1 MKSEIE
7 TDSEEIIKDFKNGKI
22 EFPWI
27 RNRME
32 NPKELFINLQHYIPL
47 INEEPFTYKY
57 ILFKTLNSNMVSKY
71 RNQKYI
77 SIITKK
83 EDYEKID
90 KLIDYFNEQPR
101 MNSCR
106 RNKLYSPI
114 DVWKKNQEI
123 LEPWIENQR
132 HNKKQITI
140 IGLREQIWK
149 MGLECNAFKSSLA
162 ISIYSI
168 FNAKRILD
176 FSSGWGDRLLAAIA
190 YKAERY
196 LGYDPNPYLQK
207 GYQEMISLFSE
218 ETETETEPE
227 NYNKKYEIIM
237 EPFETS
243 QINEKFDLICTSPPY
258 YDFER
263 YIPLD
268 QIESITQSIVNYPKF
283 NDWMINFL
291 FTSLNKCWNYLI
303 PNGNMVIHLSDV
315 YRTNYVEAMILFV
328 LGWCKGSRMDGS
340 IASIGDCAKPRP
352 LWIFHKTQHKTNDLN
367 SRKKMEKYYPEL
379 FLLLKNDLQH

>member
-7 TDSEEIIKDFKNGKI
+7 IESEEIIKDFKNGKI

-32 NPKELFINLQHYIPL
+32 NPKELFINLQNYIPL

-218 ETETETEPE
+218 ETETENEPE
-227 NYNKKYEIIM
+227 NNTKKYEIIM
-237 EPFETS
+237 EPFEKS
-243 QINEKFDLICTSPPY
+243 KINEKFDLICTSPPY
-258 YDFER
+258 YDFET
-263 YIPLD
+263 YIPSD

-379 FLLLKNDLQH
+379 FLLLKNDV